1 MEAKETVYCKNHNFL
16 VALRDGIAYDE
27 DGQRR
32 DDVREDTCFSCG
44 KSFLVSDSEDYPRDC
59 PHCNAVL

>member
-1 MEAKETVYCKNHNFL
+1 METREIVYCRNRNFWI
-16 VALRDGIAYDE
+16 VLRDGFAYDE

-44 KSFLVSDSEDYPRDC
+44 GRFLVSDREGYPRDC
-59 PHCNAVL
+59 PCCNAVL